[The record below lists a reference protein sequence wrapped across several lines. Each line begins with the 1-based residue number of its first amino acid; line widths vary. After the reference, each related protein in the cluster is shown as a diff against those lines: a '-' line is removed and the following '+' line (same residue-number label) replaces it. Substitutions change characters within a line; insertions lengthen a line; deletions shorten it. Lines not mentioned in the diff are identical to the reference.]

1 MRARPTALHTRAM
14 TPAEA
19 PAPPRFPRW
28 TPWIVLI
35 GGTLAVHVAL
45 PWAISLI
52 TRRYGWVQGHPG
64 FWNLIGL
71 IPVATGLV
79 MIAWGG
85 RLHIIR
91 RTGTLGLEKTSRY
104 MLVEGPYR
112 FSRHPMYLLELV
124 MWMGWAIFYGSI
136 PVLIAFV
143 VEWVVFAFAARY
155 EERQLEARFDEAYLL
170 YQKTVPRWFGPI
182 PRSLVGE

>member
-1 MRARPTALHTRAM
+1 MRTRPMALHTRAM
-14 TPAEA
+14 TPDDA
-19 PAPPRFPRW
+19 PAPPRIPGW
-28 TPWIVLI
+28 TPWIVLS

-45 PWAISLI
+45 PLALSLI
-52 TRRYGWVQGHPG
+52 TRRYGWVDGRPG

-85 RLHIIR
+85 SLHIIR
-91 RTGTLGLEKTSRY
+91 RTGSFWPEKTSRY

-136 PVLIAFV
+136 PVLIAFA

-155 EERQLEARFDEAYLL
+155 EERQLAACFDEAYLL
-170 YQKTVPRWFGPI
+170 YQKTVPRWFEPI
-182 PRSLVGE
+182 RRSLVEE